1 MGGEH
6 SLIISDPYVFMLAK
20 EKERFRWYRFISRS
34 VSRSVRRTKTD
45 SCIINAGVVESLVSK
60 LLEVLEGGSLEALG
74 GVHLRVR
81 GMKPHGDLVR
91 SLRKA
96 DSSRNSMARLLKTWR
111 RRYSDRSRALLTKQG
126 GCVARS
132 PRIWLGLP

>member
-1 MGGEH
+1 MDLRGWPYTR
-6 SLIISDPYVFMLAK
+6 SNLVLVISYPYVFMLAK

-81 GMKPHGDLVR
+81 GTKPLGDLVR

-96 DSSRNSMARLLKTWR
+96 DSSRNSMARLLKT
-111 RRYSDRSRALLTKQG
+111 
-126 GCVARS
+126 
-132 PRIWLGLP
+132 